1 MSDFV
6 DVDVKEVTRFIE
18 PVLAEMGFEL
28 VDIECLSA
36 YGKMVLR
43 IYVDKEGGITL
54 DECALMSREVGV
66 LIDIKDFI
74 QHEYILE
81 VSSPGLNRPLKK
93 ERDFLSA
100 IGKMVKIR
108 MAIPIKGRRRFTG
121 NLRKVEN
128 GNLYLEIDKHLFVL
142 PRKDIEK
149 ANLVYE
155 F

>member
-6 DVDVKEVTRFIE
+6 DVDIKEVTRFIE

-36 YGKMVLR
+36 YGRMVFR

-54 DECALMSREVGV
+54 DECARVSREVGD

-74 QHEYILE
+74 KHEYVLE

-93 ERDFLSA
+93 EKDFLSA

-108 MAIPIKGRRRFTG
+108 MAIPINGRRRFTG
-121 NLRKVEN
+121 HLRKVEN
-128 GNLYLEIDKHLFVL
+128 GNLYLEIDNHLFAL
-142 PRKDIEK
+142 PRQDIEK